1 MKKMSNDLER
11 KWSNFLTSLENN
23 HCEEKNYFEAIK
35 YVSDIDSKTIDDEEI
50 REKINGYIETI
61 VQFIGKHKNYYE
73 LSNVKGFKKNDGSIR
88 GRDYYYYIADQQIKA
103 TVYYARYLNFIE
115 GCEITAERD
124 LDVRVRLQNMADY
137 YELLENSE
145 STRKSRPSIEN
156 LFNDILYA
164 RENKKDEYTIGMI
177 TLYEENSEKKDSNG
191 SKRTCRNSKVLIYK

>member
-88 GRDYYYYIADQQIKA
+88 GRNIITILQISRLKQ
-103 TVYYARYLNFIE
+103 RFIM
-115 GCEITAERD
+115 
-124 LDVRVRLQNMADY
+124 LD
-137 YELLENSE
+137 
-145 STRKSRPSIEN
+145 I
-156 LFNDILYA
+156 
-164 RENKKDEYTIGMI
+164 
-177 TLYEENSEKKDSNG
+177 
-191 SKRTCRNSKVLIYK
+191 

>member
-124 LDVRVRLQNMADY
+124 LDVRVRLQN
-137 YELLENSE
+137 
-145 STRKSRPSIEN
+145 IC
-156 LFNDILYA
+156 
-164 RENKKDEYTIGMI
+164 DEHG
-177 TLYEENSEKKDSNG
+177 
-191 SKRTCRNSKVLIYK
+191 VQ